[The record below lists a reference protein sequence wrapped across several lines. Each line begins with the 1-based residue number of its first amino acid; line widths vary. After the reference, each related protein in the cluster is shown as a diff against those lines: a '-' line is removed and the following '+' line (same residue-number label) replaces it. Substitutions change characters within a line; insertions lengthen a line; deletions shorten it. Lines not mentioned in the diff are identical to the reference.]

1 MIKKIILSF
10 LLRGVPAILVLGA
23 FIGLYNYLIST
34 KPVVQ
39 AEPAKPQV
47 WTVKEVAVENQTA
60 QPLETAYGTIVASRE
75 ADMRFS
81 VAGEVNWISPDL
93 RNGVE
98 VKQGAPLVRLDTTR
112 YQLALDELRAQIAG
126 EKAQIGSLDKQLSLR
141 IKTLERTKRM
151 ASKNVVSDA
160 NLDEAELAVTVTEGQ
175 LIASKSRLAQLQVA
189 ERSRLKDIEDS
200 ELIAP
205 FSGTLSAVN
214 IGLGQIASS
223 SVPIARITDQS
234 SLEVPFVVKAEIYA
248 NAPQLMGQT
257 VDVTWQSGAREVARA
272 KAFISRSNAV
282 LDKIEGGG
290 RLYAELIDGQ
300 SSALRPGAF
309 VRVDFIGRSFDNVAI
324 IPEEALF
331 GDNLVYVNNQGVAMS
346 KKVRVV
352 HRTPGFVYVE
362 GLDDGMMLIATRLP
376 AIGDGVRIQSASLS
390 QQ

>member
-1 MIKKIILSF
+1 MIKKIILNF

-23 FIGLYNYLIST
+23 FIGLYNHLIST
-34 KPVVQ
+34 KPVVE
-39 AEPAKPQV
+39 AEPAKPQI
-47 WTVKEVAVENQTA
+47 WTVKEVAVKNQTA

-93 RNGVE
+93 RNGVK

-126 EKAQIGSLDKQLSLR
+126 EKAQIGSLEKQLSLR
-141 IKTLERTKRM
+141 IKTRERTKRM

-160 NLDEAELAVTVTEGQ
+160 NLDEAELAVTVTESQ
-175 LIASKSRLAQLQVA
+175 LIASQSRLAQLQVA

-200 ELIAP
+200 ELTAP
-205 FSGTLSAVN
+205 FSGTLSSVN

-257 VDVTWQSGAREVARA
+257 VDVTWQSGAREVANA

-282 LDKIEGGG
+282 LDKVEGGG
-290 RLYAELIDGQ
+290 RLYAELIDGEA
-300 SSALRPGAF
+300 SAIRPGAF

-331 GDNLVYVNNQGVAMS
+331 GDDLVYVNQQGVAIS
-346 KKVRVV
+346 QTVKIV

-362 GLDDGMMLIATRLP
+362 GLVDGMMLIATRLP
-376 AIGDGVRIQSASLS
+376 AIGDGVRVQSASPS
-390 QQ
+390 QS